1 MIAYLHGK
9 IKYRG
14 EDHLILE
21 VANIGYKVFVA
32 RNFLNKLKIDSELE
46 LYTYQHVREEALDL
60 FGFSSIND
68 LSFFEKLNKVSGI
81 GPRSAMAVLEAA
93 PAEEV
98 IKAILRS
105 DERTLVSVY
114 GINKKKA
121 EKIIL
126 ELKGKVDKL
135 EVASSQAKSQFENE
149 GAIDVIGA
157 LTGLGYSMDQA
168 REVLRQV
175 PVDLDKPEDIIRAAL
190 KILGQNK

>member
-1 MIAYLHGK
+1 MISYLKGK

-14 EDHLILE
+14 EDYLIIE
-21 VANIGYKVFVA
+21 IADIGYKVFVA
-32 RNFLNKLKIDSELE
+32 RNFLNKLKVDSEIE

-60 FGFSSIND
+60 FGFPSIND
-68 LSFFEKLNKVSGI
+68 LNFFEKLNKVSGI

-114 GINKKKA
+114 GISKKKA

-135 EVASSQAKSQFENE
+135 ETASGQAKSQFESD

-157 LTGLGYSMDQA
+157 LTGLGYSVDQA

-175 PVDLDKPEDIIRAAL
+175 PADLDKPEDIIRAAL
-190 KILGQNK
+190 KILGQNR

>member
-14 EDHLILE
+14 DDYLIME
-21 VANIGYKVFVA
+21 VANVGYKVFVA
-32 RNFLNKLKIDSELE
+32 RNFLNKLKVDSDLE
-46 LYTYQHVREEALDL
+46 LYTYQHVREESLDL

-68 LSFFEKLNKVSGI
+68 LNFFEKLNTVSGI

-98 IKAILRS
+98 VKAILRS
-105 DERTLVSVY
+105 DERTLVAVY
-114 GINKKKA
+114 GISKKKA
-121 EKIIL
+121 EKIIM

-135 EVASSQAKSQFENE
+135 ETASSQAKSQFESD

-157 LTGLGYSMDQA
+157 LTGLGYSIDQA

-175 PVDLDKPEDIIRAAL
+175 PVNLDKPEDIIRAAL
-190 KILGQNK
+190 KILGKNR